1 MGNRL
6 GEVTAFLLFSLPGIQ
21 PLPNLWFSFF
31 IPAIFDNAAFP
42 KSSLAFV
49 LKFEMKKAIWK
60 YMQIKFELFL
70 SHMDKIPHVSLFTL
84 KQFLCCCFNFFN
96 FPFWIILD

>member
-31 IPAIFDNAAFP
+31 IPAIFDNSAFP

-49 LKFEMKKAIWK
+49 LKFEMKKLYANICRLNLNYFQATWT
-60 YMQIKFELFL
+60 KFPMSVC
-70 SHMDKIPHVSLFTL
+70 SH
-84 KQFLCCCFNFFN
+84 
-96 FPFWIILD
+96 